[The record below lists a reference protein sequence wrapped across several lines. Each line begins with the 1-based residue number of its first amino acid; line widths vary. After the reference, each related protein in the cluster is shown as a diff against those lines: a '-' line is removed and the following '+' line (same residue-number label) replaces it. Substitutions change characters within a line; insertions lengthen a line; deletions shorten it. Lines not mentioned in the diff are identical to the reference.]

1 MRCIRAAVPHLHDDG
16 AIVTV
21 SSINALAAFGSEPYS
36 AAKAGLSALTRNLA
50 IQLAARGI
58 RINVVAPGTV
68 RTRVWEGQPGGA
80 DRNLPLIPLG
90 RPGEPEDIAAAITFL
105 ASADASWVTGITMPV
120 DGGMLAGPRQ
130 VTSTAMWR
138 SHLDSVGEPPVT
150 QAAGAPGAGTGSA
163 AGAPG
168 AGTGSAAGPSG
179 AGTGS
184 AAGPSGAGTGSAGDG
199 ADPGA
204 LP

>member
-50 IQLAARGI
+50 IQLAPRGI
-58 RINVVAPGTV
+58 RVNVVAPGTV

-90 RPGEPEDIAAAITFL
+90 RPGEPDAIAAAVISGIGRCQKCDCGGNVL
-105 ASADASWVTGITMPV
+105 GLSGPAQSAPREVS
-120 DGGMLAGPRQ
+120 GG
-130 VTSTAMWR
+130 
-138 SHLDSVGEPPVT
+138 
-150 QAAGAPGAGTGSA
+150 
-163 AGAPG
+163 
-168 AGTGSAAGPSG
+168 AAGPPFPTPGRRG
-179 AGTGS
+179 APRPHVRT
-184 AAGPSGAGTGSAGDG
+184 ATAR
-199 ADPGA
+199 
-204 LP
+204 